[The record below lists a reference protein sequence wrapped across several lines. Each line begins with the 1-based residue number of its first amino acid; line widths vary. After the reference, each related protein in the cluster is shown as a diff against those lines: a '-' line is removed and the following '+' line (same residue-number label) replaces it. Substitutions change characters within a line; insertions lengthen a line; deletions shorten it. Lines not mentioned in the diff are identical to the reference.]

1 MTTAGCGPPPAGR
14 VSTPCSE
21 ADSNMNWSS
30 SSTQLAPGRGA
41 SVVEVVGIAPDGDVD
56 DVVDPSPPHEASIKA
71 TTPKPTLIRLTSVIV
86 Q

>member
-1 MTTAGCGPPPAGR
+1 M
-14 VSTPCSE
+14 
-21 ADSNMNWSS
+21 
-30 SSTQLAPGRGA
+30 
-41 SVVEVVGIAPDGDVD
+41 VEVVGIAPDGDVD